1 MLHEGTHR
9 PSSLSHLATSPR
21 PATPD
26 PRRTALVVVA
36 FVLLFGAA
44 LTMWPFAAPLV
55 LGAWAAHL
63 SRPLFRRVR
72 VVFGGRERA
81 AGLLTA
87 LLVVVAIAPL
97 AIAIMTLIP
106 AGQSLLEQLRGAS
119 GGRDILAT
127 LVSGGGGEKG
137 PLTVEGVVQLAKEY
151 GASASRALAIVAK
164 ASVAA
169 LIGAFVFFTV
179 FYSLLVDGEKWYAW
193 LRAHAPIEPRITD
206 RLNGAFHQAGRGLIV
221 GTGLTALIQG
231 GLATAL
237 FMAFGIP
244 RAFLLGML
252 SIVAALIPMA
262 GPMLVWVP
270 VSLGLAFTGHPAK
283 AALLAAL
290 CAGLVG
296 TIDNVI
302 RPWLSRRFNVGMPA
316 TVVLVAMLGGV
327 IVFGGWGLFIGPL
340 LVRLAGEVLELSRS
354 HRLFGRATSE
364 PGAPPTS
371 A

>member
-1 MLHEGTHR
+1 ML
-9 PSSLSHLATSPR
+9 
-21 PATPD
+21 
-26 PRRTALVVVA
+26 V
-36 FVLLFGAA
+36 FGAA
-44 LTMWPFAAPLV
+44 MTIWPFITPLV
-55 LGAWAAHL
+55 LAAWAAHL

-97 AIAIMTLIP
+97 ALAIMTLIP
-106 AGQSLLEQLRGAS
+106 AAQSLLEQLRGAS

-127 LVSGGGGEKG
+127 LVSGGGPHG
-137 PLTVEGVVQLAKEY
+137 PLTLESSIQLAKEY

-164 ASVAA
+164 ASLSAVV
-169 LIGAFVFFTV
+169 GAFVFFTV
-179 FYSLLVDGEKWYAW
+179 FYSLLVDGARWYAW
-193 LRAHAPIEPRITD
+193 LRTNAPIAPASTD
-206 RLNGAFHQAGRGLIV
+206 RLTGAFYDAGRGLIV

-231 GLATAL
+231 GLATIL
-237 FMAFGIP
+237 FVAFDIP
-244 RAFLLGML
+244 RALLLGML

-270 VSLGLAFTGHPAK
+270 VSLGLALTGHLGK

-290 CAGLVG
+290 CAAFVG

-302 RPWLSRRFNVGMPA
+302 RPWLSRRFKVGLPS

-327 IVFGGWGLFIGPL
+327 IVFGGWGLFLGPL
-340 LVRLAGEVLELSRS
+340 VVRLAGETLELSRQAI
-354 HRLFGRATSE
+354 GRAPVSR
-364 PGAPPTS
+364 PNS
-371 A
+371 